1 LKSCRRKCFR
11 RWRRRYRRIAEP
23 GHFPRF
29 EALAVAAVPRQIG
42 RFGEH
47 GAIPSLESLFAVL
60 GELGVAKAAI
70 GPAMNEDDLR
80 LLRAACDQADERLIE
95 LKDEIPYLGFVGFD
109 FF

>member
-1 LKSCRRKCFR
+1 MPNFAS
-11 RWRRRYRRIAEP
+11 RIEGIISRSPAP
-23 GHFPRF
+23 AG
-29 EALAVAAVPRQIG
+29 AVPRQIG

-80 LLRAACDQADERLIE
+80 LLREACDQADERLIE